1 MLIAHLK
8 MHCFFGHIYF
18 VRSEEVVAKPQNKEN
33 CRFCTY
39 CSALLNTLHL
49 EKAEPR
55 GKAQDEHPQLAV
67 LPIAQAISKFFGRF
81 FK

>member
-39 CSALLNTLHL
+39 TIFKRQIISL
-49 EKAEPR
+49 ESTEPNMLSLTFLK
-55 GKAQDEHPQLAV
+55 G
-67 LPIAQAISKFFGRF
+67 S
-81 FK
+81 

>member
-39 CSALLNTLHL
+39 TIFKRQIISL
-49 EKAEPR
+49 ESAEPNI
-55 GKAQDEHPQLAV
+55 V
-67 LPIAQAISKFFGRF
+67 
-81 FK
+81 